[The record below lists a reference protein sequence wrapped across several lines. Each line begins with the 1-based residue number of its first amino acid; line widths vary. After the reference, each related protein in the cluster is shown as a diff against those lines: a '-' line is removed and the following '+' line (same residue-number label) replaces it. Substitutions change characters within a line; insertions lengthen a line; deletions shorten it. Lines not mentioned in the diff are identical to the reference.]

1 MTRRAGHSA
10 AENRKEELTMEEK
23 TNVLRMFDKH
33 KLPYTARSYDPEE
46 TRGEEVARLV
56 GLDPASVFKTLVT
69 VGASRANY
77 VFVIPVCRELD
88 LKKAAKAVGEK
99 SVQMIKARELLPLTG
114 YVHGG
119 CSPVGMKKFFKTA
132 VDRSA
137 EAFPEI
143 AFSAGKRGLQVQ
155 TSLASLARLI
165 PFTLADLTE

>member
-1 MTRRAGHSA
+1 M
-10 AENRKEELTMEEK
+10 EK
-23 TNVLRMFDKH
+23 TNAMRILERAKIG
-33 KLPYTARSYDPEE
+33 YTVHIYEGGALS
-46 TRGEEVARLV
+46 GVEVAKAL
-56 GLDPASVFKTLVT
+56 GQDPACAFKTLVT

-119 CSPVGMKKFFKTA
+119 CSPVGMKKFFKTT